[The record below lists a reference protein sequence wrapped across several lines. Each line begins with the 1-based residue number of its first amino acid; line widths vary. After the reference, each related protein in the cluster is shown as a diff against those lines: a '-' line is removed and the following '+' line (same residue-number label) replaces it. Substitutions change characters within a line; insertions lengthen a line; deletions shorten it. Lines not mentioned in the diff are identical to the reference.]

1 MREIPLE
8 NQMCLTSWVPALEPL
23 LSPGS
28 SVELH
33 SWLALCAE
41 SSPPADSW
49 LVELEDGYRYRY
61 WIIDINVTVE
71 FIAVTYERWML
82 IKKID

>member
-1 MREIPLE
+1 VSEWTVRFDSTIDIDDWAEGRPVE
-8 NQMCLTSWVPALEPL
+8 VL
-23 LSPGS
+23 LG
-28 SVELH
+28 LH
-33 SWLALCAE
+33 SSLALCAE
-41 SSPPADSW
+41 SGPPADSW

>member
-1 MREIPLE
+1 VSEWTVRFDSTFDIEQWAE
-8 NQMCLTSWVPALEPL
+8 
-23 LSPGS
+23 GRS
-28 SVELH
+28 SEVLAGLH
-33 SWLALCAE
+33 AWLALCSE
-41 SSPPADSW
+41 SGPPVDSW

-82 IKKID
+82 IKQID